1 MIKSITASGRYIQ
14 VTNTSSSTY
23 VNGYSGLQGVGNM
36 RYNTSNQNTEVFDG
50 NNWITLNM
58 SIPSIGLSYEAE
70 MLLDWARKKMYEEQ
84 ELESLATTNPTIK
97 DLVEQ
102 VKIKQDQIKMVQNL
116 IKKEDEWAS
125 ESESVQAGP

>member
-1 MIKSITASGRYIQ
+1 MIKSITASGRYMQ
-14 VTNTSSSTY
+14 VMNTNSSTY
-23 VNGYSGLQGVGNM
+23 INGYNGLQGVGNM

-50 NNWITLNM
+50 NNWITLGM
-58 SIPSIGLSYEAE
+58 SIPSIGLSSEAE
-70 MLLDWARKKMYEEQ
+70 MLLDWARKKMNE
-84 ELESLATTNPTIK
+84 ELELEHLAKNNSTIK

-116 IKKEDEWAS
+116 IKKETEWAS